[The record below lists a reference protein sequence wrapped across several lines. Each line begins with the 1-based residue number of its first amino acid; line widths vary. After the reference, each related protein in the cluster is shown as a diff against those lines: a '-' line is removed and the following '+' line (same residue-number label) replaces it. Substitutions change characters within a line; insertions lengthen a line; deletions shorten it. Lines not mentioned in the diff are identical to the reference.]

1 MKLKDFLYIGII
13 VVLVIKILVTINP
26 PPPAL
31 PSDNLKDSLKAYK
44 VMNDSLE
51 RLLKKNELERDS
63 LQNERQ
69 KIKVKYEIKY
79 EKYRIKDSLANSLSV
94 DSIQKF
100 WTKRYD
106 HN

>member
-26 PPPAL
+26 PLSAL

-94 DSIQKF
+94 DSIEKY
-100 WTKRYD
+100 WAKRYD